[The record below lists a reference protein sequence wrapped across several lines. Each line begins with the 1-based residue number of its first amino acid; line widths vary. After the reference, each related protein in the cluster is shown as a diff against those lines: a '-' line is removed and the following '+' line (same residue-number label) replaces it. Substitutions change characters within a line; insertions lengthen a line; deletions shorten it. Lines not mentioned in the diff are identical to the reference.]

1 MKLAELKSKFRN
13 KYVIRIV
20 AGVLVVAVVGSSAT
34 AYNVYAAKKPATET
48 ADEGKS
54 DDSSEFEGDLK
65 DMLSDNISVE
75 AKEVDKDE
83 TVYVIADS
91 TGKATSTIVSAWLR
105 NPDGKEELKDASDL
119 KDITNV
125 KGDETFTQSGNEL
138 TWAAGGNDIYYQGTT
153 TKETPV
159 TEKIT
164 YYLDDKE
171 VSPSEIAGKNGKV
184 KIRFDY
190 TNNEKA
196 KATIG
201 GKEEEINVPFIVVS
215 GMILNENFSNVDVT
229 NGKVISNGAGNMVV
243 GIAMPGLKDSLNI
256 DENDLDSNI
265 TIPDYV
271 EVSADV
277 ENFELDMTM
286 SIVSSSSSLNVD
298 GAFDFADLDNKIAD
312 LTDAVDQLSD
322 GSGELADGLKT
333 LNDKMPEF
341 SNGLN
346 DLQSGVKTYTDGAQT
361 LANGISTL
369 KNSSSQLISGVD
381 QLKSSVN
388 TLNNGVQTLN
398 KAVSAKMTDK
408 EKEATRAQASQAA
421 QAAVDAQL
429 ADGSE
434 QFNGIRNQAAEQFRG
449 TIQASKDATVAQAR
463 EAAQAEVQQ
472 KMGAAIGGMAG
483 SIDFNSMI
491 KPGAVDGI
499 KNSVKDTVSG
509 AVAAPMTDM
518 AGALGNLAQ
527 EIQGNANLSNDEK
540 AQLLAQVQ
548 SLQSNLGAIQ
558 SNLQGVDVNINP
570 ADVIDM
576 DKAAATIS
584 SSLGSTVVNMAG
596 EVASGTAATVLDGVA
611 AQADTIGGSVA
622 SAART
627 AAKQAAGSAAGEAA
641 IQGAETAKATIASS
655 INAKDKDSGHSL
667 VSGMNELN
675 KAVGQ
680 MAEKMPTL
688 SGGIDQLYSGS
699 QTLVSNNG
707 TINDGLRKLV
717 DGKNTMA
724 DGVTKLASGSRELAD
739 GVIEFNEEGIE
750 KLLDSYNG
758 DVKDLVDRIQ
768 AIMDAGCDYESFGG
782 KAEDTA
788 STVKFIIKTDAVKA
802 DEE

>member
-1 MKLAELKSKFRN
+1 MKLPELKNKFRN

-48 ADEGKS
+48 AEESKS
-54 DDSSEFEGDLK
+54 DDSSDDFEGDLK
-65 DMLSDNISVE
+65 DMLSDNINVE

-125 KGDETFTQSGNEL
+125 KGDETFTQSGSEL

-171 VSPSEIAGKNGKV
+171 VSPSEIAGKSGKV

-215 GMILNENFSNVDVT
+215 GMILNDNFSNVDVT

-369 KNSSSQLISGVD
+369 KDSSSQLISGVG
-381 QLKSSVN
+381 QLKTSVN

-398 KAVSAKMTDK
+398 QAVSAKMTDK

-434 QFNGIRNQAAEQFRG
+434 QFNGIKNQAAEQFRG
-449 TIQASKDATVAQAR
+449 TIQSSKDAAVAQAR
-463 EAAQAEVQQ
+463 ETAQAEVQQ
-472 KMGAAIGGMAG
+472 QMGAAIGGMAG
-483 SIDFNSMI
+483 SIDFSSMM
-491 KPGAVDGI
+491 KPGAVEGI
-499 KNSVKDTVSG
+499 ENSVRDTVSG
-509 AVAAPMTDM
+509 AVNAPMTDM
-518 AGALGNLAQ
+518 AGALGDLT
-527 EIQGNANLSNDEK
+527 NAIKNSSLSD
-540 AQLLAQVQ
+540 ADQAPLLAQIQ
-548 SLQSNLGAIQ
+548 RLSGDLGTIQ
-558 SNLQGVDVNINP
+558 SNLQGVKVNINP
-570 ADVIDM
+570 VDVIDM

-584 SSLGSTVVNMAG
+584 STLGSTVVNMAG
-596 EVASGTAATVLDGVA
+596 EVAGKTAASTLDEVSK
-611 AQADTIGGSVA
+611 QADNIGGSVA
-622 SAART
+622 GAART

-655 INAKDKDSGHSL
+655 INAKDGKSGHSL

-688 SGGIDQLYSGS
+688 SSGIDQLYSGS

-707 TINDGLRKLV
+707 TINDGLSKLV
-717 DGKNTMA
+717 SGKNTMA
-724 DGVTKLASGSRELAD
+724 DGVTKLANGSRELAD

>member
-1 MKLAELKSKFRN
+1 MKLAELKSKFKN

-48 ADEGKS
+48 TEESKS
-54 DDSSEFEGDLK
+54 DDNSDFEGDLK

-125 KGDETFTQSGNEL
+125 KGDETFTQKGDEL

-164 YYLDDKE
+164 YYLDGKE
-171 VSPSEIAGKNGKV
+171 ISPKDIAGKSGKV

-201 GKEEEINVPFIVVS
+201 GKEEQINVPFIVVS
-215 GMILNENFSNVDVT
+215 GMILGDNFSNVDVT

-256 DENDLDSNI
+256 DEKDLDSNI

-271 EVSADV
+271 EVAADV
-277 ENFELDMTM
+277 EDFELDMTM

-298 GAFDFADLDNKIAD
+298 GAFDFADLDSKIAD

-322 GSGELADGLKT
+322 GSGELADGLRT

-381 QLKSSVN
+381 QLKTSVN

-408 EKEATRAQASQAA
+408 EKEAARAQASQAA

-434 QFNGIRNQAAEQFRG
+434 QYSGIRNQAAEQFRG
-449 TIQASKDATVAQAR
+449 TIQASKDAAVAQAVEGAR
-463 EAAQAEVQQ
+463 AAVAQQKDAIAAEAAGTAAGMVSEQVGATVDGMSQELQGTLQ
-472 KMGAAIGGMAG
+472 AAIL
-483 SIDFNSMI
+483 
-491 KPGAVDGI
+491 GAVKKANPDINDADAANIVAGVMQQVAPGLQE
-499 KNSVKDTVSG
+499 KLAGVKDT
-509 AVAAPMTDM
+509 T
-518 AGALGNLAQ
+518 
-527 EIQGNANLSNDEK
+527 
-540 AQLLAQVQ
+540 
-548 SLQSNLGAIQ
+548 
-558 SNLQGVDVNINP
+558 
-570 ADVIDM
+570 
-576 DKAAATIS
+576 
-584 SSLGSTVVNMAG
+584 VNMAG
-596 EVASGTAATVLDGVA
+596 QVAAATAASVTDKVTEAVAGQVAGGVVDGIA
-611 AQADTIGGSVA
+611 GQADTIGNSVA

-655 INAKDKDSGHSL
+655 INAKDKNSGHSL

-680 MAEKMPTL
+680 MAEKMPAL
-688 SGGIDQLYSGS
+688 SSGIDQLYNGS

-707 TINDGLRKLV
+707 TINDGLSKLV
-717 DGKNTMA
+717 NGKNTMA
-724 DGVTKLASGSRELAD
+724 DGVTKLAKGSRELAD

-750 KLLDSYNG
+750 KLLESYNG
-758 DVKDLVDRIQ
+758 DVKDLIDRIQ
-768 AIMDAGCDYESFGG
+768 AIMDAGCEYESFGG
-782 KAEDTA
+782 KAEDSA
-788 STVKFIIKTDAVKA
+788 STVKFIIKTDAIKA
-802 DEE
+802 D